1 LPGEVFDYSLQV
13 RWSDSDRLGH
23 VNNTRFVEYLQEARA
38 HFVTRCFVDAEG
50 ARGAT
55 VVRTLTVDF
64 LRPLF
69 DDSGPL
75 NIAVSVIRIGRTSF
89 GIRHRVYDVNGVLCA
104 QADAVMVAFDLDSQS
119 PRSLTGNEKNALGA
133 YLDDDVESA
142 ETE

>member
-1 LPGEVFDYSLQV
+1 MSGEVFDYSLQI

-38 HFVTRCFVDAEG
+38 HFVTRCFVEAEG

-55 VVRTLTVDF
+55 VVRKLTVDF

-75 NIAVSVIRIGRTSF
+75 NIAVSVDRIGRTSF
-89 GIRHRVYDVNGVLCA
+89 GVRHRVYDVDGLLCA
-104 QADAVMVAFDLDSQS
+104 EADAAMVAFDLDSQT
-119 PRSLTGNEKNALGA
+119 PRALTEGEKSALGV
-133 YLDDDVESA
+133 YLDAAVVPAES
-142 ETE
+142 E